1 MVRFELGKEIE
12 KDGITSVGQNKI
24 FLRGPWGIEPQTF
37 GFRCSTMFL
46 SFFFFPM
53 YFFFRSYSIYK
64 HDAIEIANLA
74 VVI

>member
-12 KDGITSVGQNKI
+12 KDGITSVGQNKNL
-24 FLRGPWGIEPQTF
+24 FKGPMRNRTSDLRIP
-37 GFRCSTMFL
+37 L
-46 SFFFFPM
+46 LYHVSFVFFSM